1 MVGEHTLKNE
11 NETLK
16 KKIRSAENEIR
27 SMVARINFL
36 EGKLIDKTKNGKFF
50 SSQLFNVEIDRN
62 KKLYCNISF
71 LWYGSS
77 E

>member
-50 SSQLFNVEIDRN
+50 SSQLFNVVID
-62 KKLYCNISF
+62 
-71 LWYGSS
+71 
-77 E
+77 